1 MYCNKYLCSGLIP
14 RNKGSIVNSGLFH
27 ARSAC
32 SNSSEVNC
40 CWRLLASSEATVF
53 LLSLSPMA
61 KWEEEAFEAFFFSE
75 DDIDITPEATE
86 ASEEVSAAAMPAP
99 AAFSLFISKAAC
111 IAEKLWE
118 SKRLSN
124 AAANCCWRICSAK
137 KTPDRA
143 WAAWKFIKVLDNDLV
158 IKSETKKNQARF
170 FLFISYK

>member
-1 MYCNKYLCSGLIP
+1 
-14 RNKGSIVNSGLFH
+14 
-27 ARSAC
+27 
-32 SNSSEVNC
+32 
-40 CWRLLASSEATVF
+40 
-53 LLSLSPMA
+53 MA
-61 KWEEEAFEAFFFSE
+61 KWEDEEAFEAFFFSE

-158 IKSETKKNQARF
+158 IKSETKKKQAQF
-170 FLFISYK
+170 FSFIYNS